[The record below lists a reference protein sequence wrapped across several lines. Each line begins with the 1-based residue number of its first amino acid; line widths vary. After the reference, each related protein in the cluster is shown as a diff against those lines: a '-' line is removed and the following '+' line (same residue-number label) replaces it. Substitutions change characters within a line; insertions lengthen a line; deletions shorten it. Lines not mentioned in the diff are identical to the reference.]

1 MTLLLVARTRFIA
14 TKGLADDVDIEE
26 TSQLRLSRVT
36 NPSWTF
42 VTSGLVT

>member
-1 MTLLLVARTRFIA
+1 MTLLLVARTLIA